1 MKYWISVSG
10 GKGSAISAILAHEHG
25 LDYELVFADTL
36 GEHSTT
42 YAYIVDLGLKLGKK
56 IHWLQDG
63 RTIWDVFVDEGF
75 MGNSRT
81 APCSR
86 VLKTEPVMK
95 YLDQHAAPDD
105 PIVLGMDW
113 SELDRIER
121 AAANWAPRPVMSL
134 INEFKCQRP
143 EWDKILSRYF
153 SYEPELYKHG
163 FPHNNCAGACVRAG
177 LKQWATVLERM
188 PDQFAIAEAEESRAH
203 ALIPGKKYPFLR
215 KSWGKTR
222 VYLTLTEFRTLY
234 QAGMIEVEPFDY
246 GGCGC
251 FVDDAA

>member
-10 GKGSAISAILAHEHG
+10 GKGSAISAILAHENG

-36 GEHSTT
+36 GEHATT
-42 YAYIVDLGLKLGKK
+42 YAYIVDLSLKLNKP
-56 IHWLQDG
+56 IHWLRDG
-63 RTIWDVFVDEGF
+63 RDIWQVFIDKRF
-75 MGNSRT
+75 MGNTRI

-86 VLKTEPVMK
+86 ILKTEQVAA
-95 YLDQHAAPDD
+95 YLGQHAAPDD
-105 PIVLGMDW
+105 PIFLGMDW

-121 AAANWAPRPVMSL
+121 ASKVWAPRSVVSL

-143 EWDKILSRYF
+143 DWDTILSRYF
-153 SYEPELYKHG
+153 SYEPDLYRMG

-188 PDQFAIAEAEESRAH
+188 PEEYAKAEAGERRVTE
-203 ALIPGKKYPFLR
+203 ALGKRHTFLR
-215 KSWGKTR
+215 KTYKGQE
-222 VYLTLTEFRTLY
+222 VGLTLEEFRVLY
-234 QAGMIEVEPFDY
+234 QAGQMKIDPFDY